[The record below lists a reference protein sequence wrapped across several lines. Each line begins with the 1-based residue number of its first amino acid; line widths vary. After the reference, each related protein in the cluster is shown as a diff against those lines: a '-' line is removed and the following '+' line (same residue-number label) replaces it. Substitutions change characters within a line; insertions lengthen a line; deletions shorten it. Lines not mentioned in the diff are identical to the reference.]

1 MDVNNEATSFI
12 VNANFCLKGKGGG
25 EGEKRRERGRKGEEE
40 RGIREEG
47 GERERE
53 RGERKEGRGKR
64 RERRGESLLVIIN
77 QVTHWPLF
85 INCLPQWLL
94 WSQTETENQRLTI
107 SATLSPMTSLR
118 RGDPKQDATPIPG

>member
-47 GERERE
+47 GERER
-53 RGERKEGRGKR
+53 KR
-64 RERRGESLLVIIN
+64 REKGGKGKEKGEERRELACYN
-77 QVTHWPLF
+77 QPSNTLAFVHKLF
-85 INCLPQWLL
+85 
-94 WSQTETENQRLTI
+94 
-107 SATLSPMTSLR
+107 ATVAVVVSN
-118 RGDPKQDATPIPG
+118 